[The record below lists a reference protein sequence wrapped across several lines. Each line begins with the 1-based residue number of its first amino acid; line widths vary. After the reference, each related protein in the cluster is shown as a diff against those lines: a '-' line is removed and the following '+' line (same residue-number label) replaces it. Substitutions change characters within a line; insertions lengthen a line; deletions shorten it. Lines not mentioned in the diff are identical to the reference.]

1 MISAR
6 SASLTTVLLLT
17 SFWSDKFLSDASIF
31 NDFVKSNLFNNGVKT
46 KTQLDNN
53 LRGRCE
59 LKGIVLGFFLCYQK
73 EFKFLWCLMKLKW
86 CCRIFINFFY
96 LIWHL
101 THHMLQHIFAQN
113 YLIIKAE
120 NKILQFFAVLISRQL
135 RRFFFIFWSIC
146 WYHTLASILN
156 SLKPSLKKK

>member
-1 MISAR
+1 MKISFFSEITIIFFHLLCSMISAR

-59 LKGIVLGFFLCYQK
+59 LKGIVLGFFCATKKSL
-73 EFKFLWCLMKLKW
+73 
-86 CCRIFINFFY
+86 NFFDVKWN
-96 LIWHL
+96 LSDAANFH
-101 THHMLQHIFAQN
+101 Q
-113 YLIIKAE
+113 
-120 NKILQFFAVLISRQL
+120 
-135 RRFFFIFWSIC
+135 FFFIWFGIS
-146 WYHTLASILN
+146 HTTCCSTFLHRIIS
-156 SLKPSLKKK
+156 

>member
-73 EFKFLWCLMKLKW
+73 EFKFL
-86 CCRIFINFFY
+86 
-96 LIWHL
+96 
-101 THHMLQHIFAQN
+101 
-113 YLIIKAE
+113 
-120 NKILQFFAVLISRQL
+120 
-135 RRFFFIFWSIC
+135 
-146 WYHTLASILN
+146 
-156 SLKPSLKKK
+156 